1 MTNPNEV
8 ELPGASVPFHAALSK
23 IRCWP
28 EPERTESQVLDGE
41 EPAGRS
47 KITRQW
53 VMSAGPSFVIVY
65 CA

>member
-1 MTNPNEV
+1 
-8 ELPGASVPFHAALSK
+8 LSK

-47 KITRQW
+47 KTTRDRD
-53 VMSAGPSFVIVY
+53 F
-65 CA
+65 